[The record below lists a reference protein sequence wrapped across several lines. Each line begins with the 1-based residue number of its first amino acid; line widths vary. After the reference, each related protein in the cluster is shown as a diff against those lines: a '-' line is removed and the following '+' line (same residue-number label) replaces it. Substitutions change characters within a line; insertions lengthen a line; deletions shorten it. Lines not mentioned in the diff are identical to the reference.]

1 MLRDEEIQ
9 SIGKSVAAE
18 LQHRREALG
27 ISRNGLAQKAGI
39 SVQSV
44 CFIENGVNSPSLAT
58 LLRICH
64 ALGTKPETILRQ
76 AGKAAPSDTEKSEPE
91 V

>member
-1 MLRDEEIQ
+1 MLREEEIQ
-9 SIGKSVAAE
+9 SCGKAVAAE
-18 LQHRREALG
+18 LRRRRESLEL
-27 ISRNGLAQKAGI
+27 SRNGLAQKAGI

-64 ALGTKPETILRQ
+64 ALDTRVETVLR
-76 AGKAAPSDTEKSEPE
+76 KAEQGRNKEG
-91 V
+91 